1 MDRKV
6 NQLESHLR
14 EQYQQD
20 LEKNKE
26 EIQEST
32 STLKTKYEKQV
43 AEVLAQLE
51 ELHERNQQHELREAT
66 LKKNFENEKRKFA
79 ELSKEAEEK
88 LETVRELEKS
98 KKDLKNLEEKFKLC
112 WQGKCILEEKVK
124 LFHKL
129 IVFYA

>member
-6 NQLESHLR
+6 NQVESHLR

-66 LKKNFENEKRKFA
+66 LKKNFENEKRKVA
-79 ELSKEAEEK
+79 ELLKEAEERI
-88 LETVRELEKS
+88 ETVRELEQH
-98 KKDLKNLEEKFKLC
+98 KKDVKSLEEKFKQCLDE
-112 WQGKCILEEKVK
+112 KSRLEEKVE
-124 LFHKL
+124 
-129 IVFYA
+129 

>member
-6 NQLESHLR
+6 NQVESHLR
-14 EQYQQD
+14 ELYQQD

-66 LKKNFENEKRKFA
+66 LKKNFENEKRKVA
-79 ELSKEAEEK
+79 ELLKEAEDRI
-88 LETVRELEKS
+88 ETVRELEQH
-98 KKDLKNLEEKFKLC
+98 KKDLKSMEEKFKQCLDE
-112 WQGKCILEEKVK
+112 KSSLEKKVE
-124 LFHKL
+124 
-129 IVFYA
+129 

>member
-14 EQYQQD
+14 EQYQQH

-79 ELSKEAEEK
+79 ELSKEADEK
-88 LETVRELEKS
+88 LETVRDLEKN
-98 KKDLKNLEEKFKLC
+98 KNDLKDLEEKFKLC
-112 WQGKCILEEKVK
+112 LQEKCILEEKVK

-129 IVFYA
+129 IVFYV

>member
-6 NQLESHLR
+6 NQVESHLR
-14 EQYQQD
+14 ELYQQD

-66 LKKNFENEKRKFA
+66 LKKNFENEKRKVA
-79 ELSKEAEEK
+79 DLLKEAEDRI
-88 LETVRELEKS
+88 ETVRELEQH
-98 KKDLKNLEEKFKLC
+98 KKDLKSMEEKFKQCLDE
-112 WQGKCILEEKVK
+112 KSSLEKKVE
-124 LFHKL
+124 
-129 IVFYA
+129 